1 MEVAKGIVLIQMVVG
16 IAPVILALDYILM
29 DMLAKI

>member
-1 MEVAKGIVLIQMVVG
+1 MEVAKGVVVIQMVAEF
-16 IAPVILALDYILM
+16 APVMLALDYILM